1 MDDDK
6 ITNDKAASKLSRKE
20 FAKQLRKQAY
30 ARAKEHRAN
39 DPKQVAFKEAM
50 KQRRRDANE
59 VAKEQRKAAAR
70 EDKATARANKRQG
83 ATSNESPNAGDG
95 GDANARR
102 TALRDEKAAARE
114 QLIALRAQ
122 TAAAREELVAMR
134 MLTAVASVEDDV
146 RAATARRALGRDE
159 QKQADRT
166 ALERRL
172 LMKIVPASKL

>member
-6 ITNDKAASKLSRKE
+6 IAKDKAAKLSRKE

-30 ARAKEHRAN
+30 ARAKEFRAN

-50 KQRRRDANE
+50 KQRRRDANDA
-59 VAKEQRKAAAR
+59 AKEQRKAAAR
-70 EDKATARANKRQG
+70 DEKATARANKRQG
-83 ATSNESPNAGDG
+83 AAPSDAPDADG
-95 GDANARR
+95 ASARR

-122 TAAAREELVAMR
+122 TATAREELVAMR

-146 RAATARRALGRDE
+146 RAATARRALDRDE

-166 ALERRL
+166 ARERRL

>member
-1 MDDDK
+1 MDDDEIPK
-6 ITNDKAASKLSRKE
+6 EKDAKLSRKE
-20 FAKQLRKQAY
+20 FAKQLRKKAY
-30 ARAKEHRAN
+30 ERAKEFRAN

-70 EDKATARANKRQG
+70 DEKTTARASRHTT
-83 ATSNESPNAGDG
+83 TSDPDAN
-95 GDANARR
+95 DANARR
-102 TALRDEKAAARE
+102 AALRDEKATARE

-122 TAAAREELVAMR
+122 TATAREELVAMR
-134 MLTAVASVEDDV
+134 MLTAVAAMDDDELQS
-146 RAATARRALGRDE
+146 ATTKRALGRDE
-159 QKQADRT
+159 QKLAERT